1 MAPRNNLPRAAPRG
15 PAARRIKADRDG
27 DISMGVAV
35 KGRAGVSKGS
45 APSSSSRS
53 DRGVAGKSNGGILR
67 PTAHREILRKAG
79 AGDIPMKEAR
89 VGGSARGGLA
99 ELKVT
104 GWQKSKASGDSD
116 GGISALIKWLE
127 KKASTK
133 LGSKGKNCRVKK
145 SHVEGSDLIIKVAPE
160 EAAAFL
166 RLNTWQWAG
175 INVTIERVGGAVQE
189 ASGPSSEAEKT
200 KLMLK
205 GVLERRY
212 DFETK
217 FLNLSALGQDEELK
231 KQHIFDAKSTASKFF
246 PAMMRVLELSFD
258 TPEEKDAA
266 ITSVSLANN
275 DLQDVTVVSTL
286 SQTLPKLHN
295 LDLSNNKI
303 EKLSALML
311 WRKRFWHL
319 RHLILTGNPIE
330 QTEPNYNQTIVNW
343 YPNLRQLNGIQV
355 RTEEDVANKAKI
367 YDLPFPIRSALFQ
380 DEGGIAETFVR
391 NLIAGFDSDRQ
402 ALAAAYYDDMAEF
415 SYAVNTQAPQDPAN
429 SGKKDKGEWENY
441 LKESRNLKK
450 ISHLPARQ
458 NRLFRGT
465 QAIAQAFSRLPKT
478 KHPDLTTEARKWL
491 IEAKMIPGIPDPTGQ
506 SPTGV
511 DGFLITIHGEYD
523 EVDPATSQALNKKR
537 SFDRTIVLGPGSG
550 PGGVRVVSD
559 LLTVRGYGGSQAFE
573 PADQLLDYATTAE
586 PPPTVVDNVSW
597 GPPQLPPG
605 MTIPMAEQMVLQL
618 AAQSSM
624 TPAYSKMCLEQ
635 SGWSFPA
642 AVEAFT
648 RVKESLPAEA
658 FVTVSQVVG

>member
-1 MAPRNNLPRAAPRG
+1 MA
-15 PAARRIKADRDG
+15 
-27 DISMGVAV
+27 S
-35 KGRAGVSKGS
+35 
-45 APSSSSRS
+45 
-53 DRGVAGKSNGGILR
+53 
-67 PTAHREILRKAG
+67 
-79 AGDIPMKEAR
+79 
-89 VGGSARGGLA
+89 
-99 ELKVT
+99 
-104 GWQKSKASGDSD
+104 
-116 GGISALIKWLE
+116 
-127 KKASTK
+127 
-133 LGSKGKNCRVKK
+133 
-145 SHVEGSDLIIKVAPE
+145 E
-160 EAAAFL
+160 EAGAFL

-189 ASGPSSEAEKT
+189 ASGPSSEADKT

-258 TPEEKDAA
+258 TPEERDAA

-275 DLQDVTVVSTL
+275 DLQDVTAVSTL

-295 LDLSNNKI
+295 LDLSNNKF
-303 EKLSALML
+303 EKLSALIL

-319 RHLILTGNPIE
+319 QHLILTGNPIE

-343 YPNLRQLNGIQV
+343 YPNLRQLNGVQV

-367 YDLPFPIRSALFQ
+367 CDLPFPIRSALFQ

-402 ALAAAYYDDMAEF
+402 ALAAAYYDNTAEF
-415 SYAVNTQAPQDPAN
+415 SYAVNTQAPQGPA
-429 SGKKDKGEWENY
+429 SSAKKDRGEWENY
-441 LKESRNLKK
+441 LKDSRNLKK

-478 KHPDLTTEARKWL
+478 KHPDLATEARKWL

-506 SPTGV
+506 SATGV

-523 EVDPATSQALNKKR
+523 ELDAATGQALNKKR
-537 SFDRTIVLGPGSG
+537 SFDRTIILGPGAG

-559 LLTVRGYGGSQAFE
+559 LLTVRGYGGAQAFE
-573 PADQLLDYATTAE
+573 PSEPLLGCSTNTE
-586 PPPTVVDNVSW
+586 PLPPVENGAS

-658 FVTVSQVVG
+658 FVAVPQVVG